1 MKNRKTDFNAYEET
15 SKKRRII
22 VPLPQVNQLRDQRCL
37 SCDLYHNCVMAY
49 STTYLRLGAY

>member
-1 MKNRKTDFNAYEET
+1 MKNRKTDFNAYEER

-37 SCDLYHNCVMAY
+37 SRDLNHMCDGIRR
-49 STTYLRLGAY
+49 TYLRLGAY

>member
-37 SCDLYHNCVMAY
+37 SCDLNHNCLMEY